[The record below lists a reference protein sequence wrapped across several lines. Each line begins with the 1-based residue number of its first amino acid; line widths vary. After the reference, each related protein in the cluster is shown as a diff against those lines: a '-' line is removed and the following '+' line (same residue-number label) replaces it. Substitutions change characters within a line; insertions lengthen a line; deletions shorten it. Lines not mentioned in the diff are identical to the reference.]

1 MIQVIEAIEY
11 ASVFG
16 YRPLLLDLYLPPAGG
31 ATPPAVLFLHGGGW
45 ALGDR
50 KLTAPAFGTWS
61 PGFFERLAAAGF
73 AVASADYRLS
83 GEAVYPAQL
92 HDAKA
97 AVRWLRRHAA
107 GYGFDGERIVAWG
120 TSAGAH
126 LAALVGLTGDS
137 PDPAAEGEAG
147 DGGPAGGPPGRPQ
160 APAGPP
166 VSSSVAAVIV
176 WYGPADLVALAAETE
191 GIMEH
196 DSEQSPEGRLLGGRV
211 SANPALAKAASPL
224 AYVHPGAPPFQLKH
238 GTADRGVPVG
248 QSQALATALRAAG
261 VPVEAEWVDGGD
273 HMWEGVPAA
282 KVTEIFDSS
291 VEFARRQTA

>member
-1 MIQVIEAIEY
+1 MIQVIEGIEY

-16 YRPLLLDLYLPPAGG
+16 YRPLLLDLYRPPASG
-31 ATPPAVLFLHGGGW
+31 ARPPAVLFLHGGGW

-107 GYGFDGERIVAWG
+107 EYGFDGERIVAWG

-137 PDPAAEGEAG
+137 PDPAVEGEVSE
-147 DGGPAGGPPGRPQ
+147 GGPPGGPPGHPQ
-160 APAGPP
+160 APVGPP
-166 VSSSVAAVIV
+166 ESSAVTAVID
-176 WYGPADLVALAAETE
+176 WYGPADLVTLAVETG

-196 DSEQSPEGRLLGGRV
+196 DSEQSPEGRLIGARV
-211 SANPALAKAASPL
+211 SENPALAKAASPL
-224 AYVHPGAPPFQLKH
+224 SHVHPGAPPFQLKH
-238 GTADRGVPVG
+238 GTADRGVPVW
-248 QSQALATALRAAG
+248 QSQALASALRAAG
-261 VPVEAEWVDGGD
+261 VPVETEWVDGGD
-273 HMWEGVPAA
+273 HMWEGVSPAR
-282 KVTEIFDSS
+282 VTELFDSS
-291 VEFARRQTA
+291 VEFARRQTS